1 MQDGVVQKAK
11 CVLSIDLSKSSGFF
25 KTSVSENCSHLN
37 KKKAK
42 NTIFLR
48 PVNSKITT
56 EKKNEGKM
64 EGAEEGKK
72 KGRKEKKVVRLILS
86 QPRYFT
92 SRHKFH
98 HNRPF
103 LSSPGPLF
111 QNEGRC

>member
-11 CVLSIDLSKSSGFF
+11 CVLSIDLSISSGFF

-56 EKKNEGKM
+56 EKKNEGKN
-64 EGAEEGKK
+64 GRSRRREEE
-72 KGRKEKKVVRLILS
+72 RKEREK
-86 QPRYFT
+86 
-92 SRHKFH
+92 
-98 HNRPF
+98 
-103 LSSPGPLF
+103 SS
-111 QNEGRC
+111 

>member
-56 EKKNEGKM
+56 EKKNEGKN
-64 EGAEEGKK
+64 GRSRRREEE
-72 KGRKEKKVVRLILS
+72 RKEREK
-86 QPRYFT
+86 
-92 SRHKFH
+92 
-98 HNRPF
+98 
-103 LSSPGPLF
+103 SS
-111 QNEGRC
+111 